1 MEQCKCHHSFQ
12 GCEVLKPTA
21 ININFVLKNINK
33 LDFSPLWE
41 LFMVLYQN
49 KEARKKSKNCYTG
62 FASCIVQNASFLC
75 ARMQFKGKFWQSI
88 MVVELTHMAQ
98 QAHSFSLVLLKFWSS
113 LGKGKKWET
122 RQKQQLDWRRQLT
135 VKASWSFC
143 ACVND
148 ALESVSV
155 IHYASCKLLPRILP
169 FLWNLANVFPW

>member
-88 MVVELTHMAQ
+88 MVVELTHGTTSTFLFISAPEILE
-98 QAHSFSLVLLKFWSS
+98 FLRKR
-113 LGKGKKWET
+113 KKWET
-122 RQKQQLDWRRQLT
+122 RQKQQLDWHRQLT
-135 VKASWSFC
+135 VKVSWSFC

-155 IHYASCKLLPRILP
+155 IHYASCKLSPRILP